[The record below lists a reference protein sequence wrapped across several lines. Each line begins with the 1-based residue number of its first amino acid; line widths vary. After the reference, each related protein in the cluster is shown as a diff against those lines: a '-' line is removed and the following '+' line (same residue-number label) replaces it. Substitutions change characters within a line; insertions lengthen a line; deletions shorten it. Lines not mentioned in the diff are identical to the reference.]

1 MTTQANQNDLRAF
14 AGNLTDAIQKN
25 PLPAALIGMGVAW
38 LFAGRS
44 SLGVAADLARHAGVG
59 RVPNAVGDAVNAGR
73 AAASNAAQS
82 VGGTVSNIADT
93 MGRGVSSVGD
103 QVTSTLR
110 DAGDAY
116 DGAARAASHYKDELL
131 PMASRGVEATQS
143 TFADALHRQ
152 PLLVAAVGVV
162 FGAGVAALLPV
173 SEIEA
178 TQFGKSAADLKD
190 QAVSVLGE
198 AASNAADVASS
209 ALSTASHEAE
219 RQGLTADN
227 LARTATALGDK
238 VKGALHPAPGADAGK
253 TGMRPPK

>member
-1 MTTQANQNDLRAF
+1 
-14 AGNLTDAIQKN
+14 
-25 PLPAALIGMGVAW
+25 
-38 LFAGRS
+38 
-44 SLGVAADLARHAGVG
+44 
-59 RVPNAVGDAVNAGR
+59 
-73 AAASNAAQS
+73 
-82 VGGTVSNIADT
+82 
-93 MGRGVSSVGD
+93 
-103 QVTSTLR
+103 
-110 DAGDAY
+110 
-116 DGAARAASHYKDELL
+116 
-131 PMASRGVEATQS
+131 
-143 TFADALHRQ
+143 LHRQ

-198 AASNAADVASS
+198 AASNAADVASGAIS
-209 ALSTASHEAE
+209 AASHEAE